1 MKRFLGAVL
10 ALLSIAATAA
20 TSSAASPAQ
29 RFPLPDLSLASPNA
43 CTGQLTTVTLSDR
56 VLVIHDDVDPT
67 GREHLAVTIT
77 GDVATADG
85 FAGRF
90 TTTFGRNVIGPVI
103 VGEFRG
109 FLGLTNSTYTLQ
121 NGSGALVLLHGVS
134 HVTIPAGPT
143 GELTGEVEIFRAE
156 CLGKPS

>member
-1 MKRFLGAVL
+1 MKTFLGAVL
-10 ALLSIAATAA
+10 ALLSVAATAA
-20 TSSAASPAQ
+20 TSSAAPAQ
-29 RFPLPDLSLASPNA
+29 RFPLPDLSLVSPNA
-43 CTGQLTTVTLSDR
+43 CTGQVTTITFSDR

-77 GDVATADG
+77 GNVATADG

-90 TTTFGRNVIGPVI
+90 TTTFGRNVSGPVI

-121 NGSGALVLLHGVS
+121 NESGALS
-134 HVTIPAGPT
+134 FFTACRT
-143 GELTGEVEIFRAE
+143 
-156 CLGKPS
+156 

>member
-1 MKRFLGAVL
+1 MKTFLGAVL
-10 ALLSIAATAA
+10 ALLSVAATAA
-20 TSSAASPAQ
+20 TSSAAPAQ

-43 CTGQLTTVTLSDR
+43 CTGQLTTVTFSDR

-67 GREHLAVTIT
+67 GREHLAATIT
-77 GDVATADG
+77 GNVATADG

-90 TTTFGRNVIGPVI
+90 TTTFGRNVSGPVI

-121 NGSGALVLLHGVS
+121 SGSGALVLLHGVS

-143 GELTGEVEIFRAE
+143 GELTGEVDILRAE